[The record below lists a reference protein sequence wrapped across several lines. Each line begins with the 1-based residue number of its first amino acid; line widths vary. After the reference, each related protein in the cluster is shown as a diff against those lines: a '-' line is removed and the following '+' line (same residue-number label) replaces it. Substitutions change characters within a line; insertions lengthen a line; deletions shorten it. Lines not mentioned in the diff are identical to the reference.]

1 MKEKTVKCAEDKI
14 DNIKDFLLEIEDK
27 IELEEFEEEELQ
39 DLCEVLEKINDLLWI
54 YTYGGHTGISN

>member
-54 YTYGGHTGISN
+54 YT